1 MTDFNSFRNAVL
13 EDEDLQEQVI
23 SIVNTATANGAGL
36 EENIV
41 TLAKNHGFTVTEDEV
56 TQHADFL
63 GQDGDL
69 TDFELEMISGGGA
82 RSGANNCSD
91 IRLKKDIKP
100 LKSALSTL
108 GKLQGK
114 SYRWKDNNE
123 PDIGLIAQELEKV
136 IPELVKTDNKG
147 YKSIVYQK
155 LTAVLIEAVKEQQ
168 QEINNLSNRIA
179 ILEGIPKAANY

>member
-1 MTDFNSFRNAVL
+1 MSDFQSFRDAVL

-41 TLAKNHGFTVTEDEV
+41 ILAKNHGFTVTKDDV

-69 TDFELEMISGGGA
+69 TDFELELISGGGRRA
-82 RSGANNCSD
+82 YGSGSD

-100 LKSALSTL
+100 LKSALSTV
-108 GKLQGK
+108 GRLQGK

-179 ILEGIPKAANY
+179 MLEGLPKAANY

>member
-1 MTDFNSFRNAVL
+1 MTDFQNFRNAVL

-23 SIVNTATANGAGL
+23 SIVNTATANGSGL

-41 TLAKNHGFTVTEDEV
+41 TLAKNHGYTVTEDDV

-69 TDFELEMISGGGA
+69 TDFEREMISGGGG
-82 RSGANNCSD
+82 RGRTSCSD

-155 LTAVLIEAVKEQQ
+155 LTAVLIEAIKEQQ

-179 ILEGIPKAANY
+179 MLEGLPKAANY

>member
-1 MTDFNSFRNAVL
+1 MSDFQSFRDAVL

-41 TLAKNHGFTVTEDEV
+41 TLAKNHGYTVTKDDV

-69 TDFELEMISGGGA
+69 TEFELEMISGGSRGRA
-82 RSGANNCSD
+82 GNCSD
-91 IRLKKDIKP
+91 LRLKKDIKP

-123 PDIGLIAQELEKV
+123 PDIGLIAQELEKA
-136 IPELVKTDNKG
+136 IPELVKTDNQG

-179 ILEGIPKAANY
+179 MLEGLPKAANY